1 MVGERRARDLQ
12 LGLDLPRGHVAP
24 LPDQEEEDLQA
35 RQVGEGLER
44 LDVFLAGLQAGER
57 QRLHVS
63 KSIKLRR
70 PLLPAPGD
78 RYPAE
83 RRARGA
89 DSLMNSSRLSFS
101 PRAHSLFQVVR
112 AVPSDCERE
121 LGAQVTFSVK
131 GA

>member
-44 LDVFLAGLQAGER
+44 LDVFLAVRQAGER
-57 QRLHVS
+57 HRVPVS
-63 KSIKLRR
+63 KCVKLER
-70 PLLPAPGD
+70 PLQPGPRD

-83 RRARGA
+83 RREATAPSCVRSSPAEFWAAAR
-89 DSLMNSSRLSFS
+89 MSS
-101 PRAHSLFQVVR
+101 
-112 AVPSDCERE
+112 
-121 LGAQVTFSVK
+121 
-131 GA
+131 

>member
-44 LDVFLAGLQAGER
+44 LDVFLAGLQAGEP

-83 RRARGA
+83 RRAA
-89 DSLMNSSRLSFS
+89 
-101 PRAHSLFQVVR
+101 RAPFVSEPPPLWLRPPPHASHQVAR
-112 AVPSDCERE
+112 AAP
-121 LGAQVTFSVK
+121 A
-131 GA
+131 